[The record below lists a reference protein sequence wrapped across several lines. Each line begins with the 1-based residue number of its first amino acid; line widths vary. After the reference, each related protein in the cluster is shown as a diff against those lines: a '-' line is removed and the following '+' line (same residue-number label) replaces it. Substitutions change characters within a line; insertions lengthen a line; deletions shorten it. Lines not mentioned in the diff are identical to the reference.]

1 VVKEKEK
8 LKKKKKNKIEG
19 ERRTG
24 GKGNKLN

>member
-8 LKKKKKNKIEG
+8 LKKKKKKIEG

>member
-8 LKKKKKNKIEG
+8 LKKKNKIEG

>member
-8 LKKKKKNKIEG
+8 LKKKKNKIEG